1 MTYGPLLNLKVAQKK
16 TSAGSV
22 PMVRHLH
29 FYAGLGMSQFAEEPV
44 GRLSHLST

>member
-22 PMVRHLH
+22 PMVRHSHL
-29 FYAGLGMSQFAEEPV
+29 FVRARVFRLAKQLV
-44 GRLSHLST
+44 GRLSIFSA